1 MPEPLGPALQTTSF
15 VDANHAGN
23 VVTRQSHTGIQI
35 FINRAPVIAFS
46 KRQNTCETST
56 FGAEGVAMRIQRDLT
71 VALRLKLRSFGARLE
86 GPTDVHCDNLG
97 LCNNVMYP
105 ESTLTKKH
113 NALNY
118 HVSREAVARGIM
130 RVCKEDTDTNC
141 ADAYTKLMTYSKKD
155 ELLSFLEIK

>member
-1 MPEPLGPALQTTSF
+1 MS
-15 VDANHAGN
+15 
-23 VVTRQSHTGIQI
+23 S
-35 FINRAPVIAFS
+35 
-46 KRQNTCETST
+46 
-56 FGAEGVAMRIQRDLT
+56 GV
-71 VALRLKLRSFGARLE
+71 RLE
-86 GPTDVHCDNLG
+86 DPTDVHCDNLR

>member
-1 MPEPLGPALQTTSF
+1 
-15 VDANHAGN
+15 
-23 VVTRQSHTGIQI
+23 
-35 FINRAPVIAFS
+35 
-46 KRQNTCETST
+46 
-56 FGAEGVAMRIQRDLT
+56 MRIQRDLT

-118 HVSREAVARGIM
+118 HVSRKAVARGIM
-130 RVCKEDTDTNC
+130 RVCKEDTESNC
-141 ADAYTKLMTYSKKD
+141 ADAYTKLMSYGRKE
-155 ELLSFLEIK
+155 ELLGFLEIK